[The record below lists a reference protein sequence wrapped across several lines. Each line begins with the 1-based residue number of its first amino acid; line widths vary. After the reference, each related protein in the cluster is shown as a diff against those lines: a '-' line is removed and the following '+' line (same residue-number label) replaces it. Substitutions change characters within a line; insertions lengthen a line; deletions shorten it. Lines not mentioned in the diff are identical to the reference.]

1 MKAKL
6 KKQETDSGV
15 QIGSNSWDGT
25 VTINGKSYESGKE
38 YAITKEEFQS
48 GLFEEIKPKK
58 KETKK

>member
-6 KKQETDSGV
+6 KKQKIDSGV

-25 VTINGKSYESGKE
+25 VTLNGKSYVPNQE
-38 YAITKEEFQS
+38 YTITKEEFKT